1 MGCLILGV
9 LFRDGKG
16 VKQNIEI
23 AYVEARRE
31 SARTNKS
38 DEIGLKDKN
47 WWIKGKLPDYECSL
61 RTTNKIRY
69 RIHILIRKQ
78 RAHNPNNLSIRL
90 LWFKDYIWHK
100 ADCYKKINGSASLI
114 VIPKAV
120 YLITAP

>member
-31 SARTNKS
+31 SVRTNKS

-47 WWIKGKLPDYECSL
+47 
-61 RTTNKIRY
+61 R
-69 RIHILIRKQ
+69 
-78 RAHNPNNLSIRL
+78 
-90 LWFKDYIWHK
+90 
-100 ADCYKKINGSASLI
+100 
-114 VIPKAV
+114 
-120 YLITAP
+120 